1 MANPYLQDQQNAI
14 SNQVNTALLQQQMP
28 SINRGAVL
36 NGGYGGSRQGIAQG
50 LAMNGANQAIANAT
64 AQMQGQA
71 YDADQSRANQ
81 ASIAAMQDA
90 TNRFGMQNQYNLG
103 LGNLGL
109 GYTQANQNFALGQG
123 NLGLGFQ
130 NSNNQYALGQQQNA
144 NQLTGIQNQYSL
156 GQQQNQ
162 TTRDLGFGQL
172 GNTATA
178 NNQNFY
184 TNQRGQDLQAQGQGF
199 NQYLAALNAQ
209 MGIGQGIAGIG
220 QQQFNAPGTVLG
232 QYGNMV
238 SPFTGLNQTNT
249 NTQPQ
254 TGGGL
259 AGAAGGALTLAQL
272 LKLLNGG

>member
-14 SNQVNTALLQQQMP
+14 ANQVNTSLFQTQMP
-28 SINRGAVL
+28 QINRGAVL

-64 AQMQGQA
+64 ANLHGNA
-71 YDADQSRANQ
+71 YESDQNRANQ
-81 ASIAAMQDA
+81 ASIAAMNDA
-90 TNRFGMQNQYNLG
+90 TQRYG
-103 LGNLGL
+103 LGNQFELGKL
-109 GYTQANQNFALGQG
+109 QN
-123 NLGLGFQ
+123 
-130 NSNNQYALGQQQNA
+130 
-144 NQLTGIQNQYSL
+144 
-156 GQQQNQ
+156 
-162 TTRDLGFGQL
+162 TTMRDLGFGQL

-272 LKLLNGG
+272 YNLLNPKP